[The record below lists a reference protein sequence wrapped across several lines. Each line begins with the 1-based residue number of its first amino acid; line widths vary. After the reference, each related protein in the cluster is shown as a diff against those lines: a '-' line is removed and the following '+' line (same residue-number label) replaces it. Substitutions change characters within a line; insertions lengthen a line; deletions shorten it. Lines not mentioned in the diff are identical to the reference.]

1 MIFQALPSRTRVTVC
16 PMVKNV
22 DFPENKSSLE
32 VNNKSRL
39 QGTFIGLS
47 LSFPNYKKEMAIPFS
62 LGYCKDEIN
71 VYQVFSTAPNIQ

>member
-16 PMVKNV
+16 PMVKKM

-32 VNNKSRL
+32 INKSRL
-39 QGTFIGLS
+39 PGTFIRLS

-62 LGYCKDEIN
+62 LGYCKDEIT
-71 VYQVFSTAPNIQ
+71 VYQVFSTAPDIQ